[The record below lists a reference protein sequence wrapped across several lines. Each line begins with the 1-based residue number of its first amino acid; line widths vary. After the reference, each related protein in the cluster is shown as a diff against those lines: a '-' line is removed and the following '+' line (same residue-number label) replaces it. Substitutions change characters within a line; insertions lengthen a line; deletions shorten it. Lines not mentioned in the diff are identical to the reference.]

1 MRAYIPLP
9 NGLSA
14 KAWGERYRRG
24 EVPDA
29 SPYGLHKLA
38 DHGIDVTFGEISAG
52 RAVERVAASVR
63 YRTAGLEL
71 VEGLAVRRES
81 RDADAVLA
89 YDERTGVPAALLRR
103 GRRVPVVL
111 GIGWLTHRA
120 GVPRVHAALAR
131 RAMLRAASV
140 FTQCE
145 PVLSLL
151 HHEWGVP
158 RERLHYVP
166 VGIDTDFYAL
176 QPQADPGTMVVASA
190 GEDRYRDHALLVAAV
205 SRLSTTYPEL
215 RLELATGLPVDLPPD
230 LGTLYRG
237 RMDGRMR
244 DLYRRA
250 RVVAVALKPTFS
262 GSGLTVALEAMASGR
277 PVVMTDNPGI
287 ADYVEHGVTGL
298 LVPAGDVDAF
308 AAAIGELVSDPA
320 RCAEMGAAA
329 ALTARRRFTSTV
341 MAANLAALVHAA

>member
-14 KAWGERYRRG
+14 TVWGERYRRG

-38 DHGIDVTFGEISAG
+38 DHGIDVTFGEVDAG
-52 RAVERVAASVR
+52 RVVQRVAASVR
-63 YRTAGLEL
+63 YRTGGLEL
-71 VEGLAVRRES
+71 VEGLAAMRES
-81 RDADAVLA
+81 RRAEVVLA
-89 YDERTGVPAALLRR
+89 YDERTGVPAALLPGPRR
-103 GRRVPVVL
+103 APVVL

-120 GVPRVHAALAR
+120 GTPRAHATLAR

-140 FTQCE
+140 FAQSE

-151 HHEWGVP
+151 HSEWGVP
-158 RERLHYVP
+158 RARLHYLP
-166 VGIDTDFYAL
+166 VGIDTDFYSL
-176 QPQADPGTMVVASA
+176 QPQPDYDTPVVASA
-190 GEDRYRDHALLVAAV
+190 GEDRYRDHALLVEAV
-205 SRLSTTYPEL
+205 ARLQPAHPAI
-215 RLELATGLPVDLPPD
+215 RLELATDLPVNLPEQ

-237 RMDGRMR
+237 RMDGKMR

-250 RVVAVALKPTFS
+250 SVVGIALKPTYT

-277 PVVMTDNPGI
+277 PVVMTGNPGI
-287 ADYVEHGVTGL
+287 DAYVEHGVTGL
-298 LVPAGDVDAF
+298 LVPPGDVDAF
-308 AAAIGELVSDPA
+308 AAAIGELLSDPV

-329 ALTARRRFTSTV
+329 VEKARREFTSTV
-341 MAANLAALVHAA
+341 MAANLAALVHGA